1 MSRPINAQTWHRLTT
16 SSSVRGNLM
25 DWPDKGGHKGRPYH
39 AIRGC
44 RIVRAA
50 LVAAL
55 PGRIPRTEY

>member
-1 MSRPINAQTWHRLTT
+1 
-16 SSSVRGNLM
+16 M

-39 AIRGC
+39 AVRGC

-55 PGRIPRTEY
+55 LGRITWTDY